1 MWADSYALM
10 YIIHG
15 ILIAT
20 NLVITIIIAKFV
32 RLIFRLELK
41 VDRILKSYEHLIIMN
56 NKKESDHTASIE

>member
-20 NLVITIIIAKFV
+20 NLVITIIIIKFV
-32 RLIFRLELK
+32 RLIFRLESK
-41 VDRILKSYEHLIIMN
+41 IDNVLKSYEHLIMMN
-56 NKKESDHTASIE
+56 NKKGSDNTVSIE